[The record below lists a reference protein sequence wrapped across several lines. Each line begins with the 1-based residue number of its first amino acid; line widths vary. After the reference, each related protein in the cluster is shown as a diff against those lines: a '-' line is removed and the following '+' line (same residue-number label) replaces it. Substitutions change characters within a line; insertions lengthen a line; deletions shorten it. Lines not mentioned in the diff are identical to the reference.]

1 LLGWQSLV
9 ILLLSKDRPGH
20 GGGVIRKR
28 GSGLQVQVYAGRDP
42 LTGRKRWVSRQ
53 VPGQTK
59 AAYRQ
64 AKKVEAELLEQVDR
78 GEQRGSRTR
87 TVGELVERWFTWRQQ
102 VKPISPVTVANY
114 RGAIDRYILPTLGRA
129 KVREVDAAT
138 LDALYAQVRAHGGR
152 CRACWQRIRRGG
164 PPLRAGERYRPQP
177 DAEEQVHEPDCA
189 RGWPL
194 SASAVREVHTVL
206 SGAFKQAVA
215 WGWAGHNPAKLATP
229 PSAGKSGVSPPHARD
244 VARLLAAAMAEDPEL
259 GLFLRLAVVLGAR
272 RGELVGLKWR
282 DVDLDGGAVLIASS
296 VARVAGRPLLD
307 KDTKTHAK
315 RRVAIGAETV
325 ELLRAHRLR
334 QAETALAC
342 GVSLPPGAYVFSRT
356 ADAGKPISPEWI
368 SHRLQELTAR
378 LGVRCRLHHL
388 RHFMVTQLV
397 AGGVDLRT
405 VSGRAGHADGHM
417 TLGTYAHFQ
426 QAQDRHAAEFMDEL
440 LVAAATD
447 SR

>member
-1 LLGWQSLV
+1 
-9 ILLLSKDRPGH
+9 
-20 GGGVIRKR
+20 VIRKR

-42 LTGRKRWVSRQ
+42 FTGRKRWVSRQ

-87 TVGELVERWFTWRQQ
+87 TVAELVERWFTWRQQ
-102 VKPISPVTVANY
+102 VRPISPVTVANY
-114 RGAIDRYILPTLGRA
+114 RGAIDRYILPVLGRA
-129 KVREVDAAT
+129 RLREVDAAT

-152 CRACWQRIRRGG
+152 CRLCWQRIRKGE
-164 PPLRAGERYRPQP
+164 PPLRAGERHRPQP
-177 DAEEQVHEPDCA
+177 DATEQVHEPDCA
-189 RGWPL
+189 RGLAL

-215 WGWAGHNPAKLATP
+215 WGWTGHNPAKLATP
-229 PSAGKSGVSPPHARD
+229 PSAGKRGVSPPAARD
-244 VARLLAAAMAEDPEL
+244 VARLLTAATAEDPEL

-272 RGELVGLKWR
+272 RGELCGLKWR
-282 DVDLDGGAVLIASS
+282 DVDLATGEVLITSS

-315 RRVAIGAETV
+315 RRVAIGTETV
-325 ELLRAHRLR
+325 ELLKAHRLR
-334 QAETALAC
+334 QAEAALAC
-342 GVSLPPGAYVFSRT
+342 GVSLPPDAYVFSRS
-356 ADAGKPISPEWI
+356 ADASTPVSPEWI
-368 SHRLQELTAR
+368 THRLQDLATR
-378 LGVRCRLHHL
+378 LGVRCRLHDL
-388 RHFMVTQLV
+388 RHFMVTKLV

-440 LVAAATD
+440 LVAAVTD

>member
-1 LLGWQSLV
+1 
-9 ILLLSKDRPGH
+9 
-20 GGGVIRKR
+20 VIRKR

-42 LTGRKRWVSRQ
+42 FSGRKRWVSRQ

-64 AKKVEAELLEQVDR
+64 AKKVEAELLDQVDR

-102 VKPISPVTVANY
+102 IKPISPVTVANY

-152 CRACWQRIRRGG
+152 CRLCWQRIRRGEA
-164 PPLRAGERYRPQP
+164 PLRAGERYRPQP
-177 DAEEQVHEPDCA
+177 DAQEQVHTPDCA

-206 SGAFKQAVA
+206 SGAYKQAVA

-229 PSAGKSGVSPPHARD
+229 PSAGKSGVSPPDARD
-244 VARLLAAAMAEDPEL
+244 VARLLTAAMTQDPEL

-282 DVDLDGGAVLIASS
+282 DVDLDAGEVLIADS
-296 VARVAGRPLLD
+296 VPRVAGQPLLD
-307 KDTKTHAK
+307 QDTKTHAK
-315 RRVAIGAETV
+315 RRVAVGGETV
-325 ELLRAHRLR
+325 ELLRAHRRR

-342 GVSLPPGAYVFSRT
+342 GASLAADARVFSRS
-356 ADAGKPISPEWI
+356 ADASTPLSPDGV
-368 SHRLQELTAR
+368 SHRLQKLADH
-378 LGVRCRLHHL
+378 LGVRCRLHDL

-426 QAQDRHAAEFMDEL
+426 RAQDRQAAEFMDEL
-440 LVAAATD
+440 LVVAATD